1 MVDPNRT
8 MEHLLGLPRNTE
20 AYHVTTFQV
29 VREDKQGNSHLVTVE
44 VLDAGDGEEYP
55 RYMAVARSDNGKA
68 ASGSA
73 AESVEAALS
82 ILHWYALD

>member
-1 MVDPNRT
+1 M
-8 MEHLLGLPRNTE
+8 HLLGLPRNTE

-44 VLDAGDGEEYP
+44 VLDAGDGQEHS

-73 AESVEAALS
+73 ASKRGGGPIDTPLVTNS
-82 ILHWYALD
+82 ISPGPSS